1 MDTAPCSVS
10 VCLNIH
16 NNAGGTVQPLRV
28 LVLDDEKRVTDELK
42 EYLLRKKFQTYC
54 ANIPEEAFELLE
66 RTAIDILILDI
77 KMPGMNGLDVLKK
90 VKQEYPS
97 MEVIMISGHGDI
109 DIVIE
114 SMRLGATDFIR
125 KPFGHFEVQLAIERT
140 QKYIGIQNKLQ
151 QVENQKSLITRELET
166 QIERD
171 FIGTSRKIKKVLELA
186 MMAAQDRDVN
196 VLITG
201 ENGTG
206 KEIIARI
213 IHYASQ
219 RKDAS
224 FFPVNCSAIPES
236 LLESEFFGHKKGSF
250 TGATENKKGFFELA
264 SQGTLFLDEIADMPF
279 LLQSKLL
286 RAIEERK
293 VKQVGSK
300 RLIDVDIRIISATN
314 KNILQRIEDSQF
326 RIDLYHRINTFIINI
341 PPLRERVEDIPPLVE
356 HFVDYFS
363 VKKNKPRP
371 KIHPNVFSKLSGY
384 HFPGNIREL
393 KNMIERALIVCR
405 EPVLEERYFPIISN
419 GSKNYGSAVPDT
431 LILEDNERAL
441 IQKALEI
448 TNNNKTKASELLGIT
463 RYSLIRKMKKFEM
476 E

>member
-1 MDTAPCSVS
+1 M
-10 VCLNIH
+10 
-16 NNAGGTVQPLRV
+16 
-28 LVLDDEKRVTDELK
+28 
-42 EYLLRKKFQTYC
+42 
-54 ANIPEEAFELLE
+54 
-66 RTAIDILILDI
+66 
-77 KMPGMNGLDVLKK
+77 
-90 VKQEYPS
+90 
-97 MEVIMISGHGDI
+97 
-109 DIVIE
+109 
-114 SMRLGATDFIR
+114 
-125 KPFGHFEVQLAIERT
+125 
-140 QKYIGIQNKLQ
+140 
-151 QVENQKSLITRELET
+151 
-166 QIERD
+166 
-171 FIGTSRKIKKVLELA
+171 
-186 MMAAQDRDVN
+186 
-196 VLITG
+196 
-201 ENGTG
+201 
-206 KEIIARI
+206 
-213 IHYASQ
+213 
-219 RKDAS
+219 
-224 FFPVNCSAIPES
+224 
-236 LLESEFFGHKKGSF
+236 
-250 TGATENKKGFFELA
+250 
-264 SQGTLFLDEIADMPF
+264 
-279 LLQSKLL
+279 
-286 RAIEERK
+286 
-293 VKQVGSK
+293 
-300 RLIDVDIRIISATN
+300 IDVDIRIISATN

-419 GSKNYGSAVPDT
+419 GSKTYGSAVPDT